1 MIRAGDLNQR
11 IIIQQA
17 TIARDTYGAEIQT
30 WVTYAAVWASKQ
42 HKSSREFYSAQ
53 KTNAEITE
61 LFIIRY
67 RNNITTKMR
76 ISYNGRYYDILGAD
90 DPDGGREEIWL
101 IAKAV
106 E

>member
-17 TIARDTYGAEIQT
+17 TVTRDTYGAEIQT
-30 WVTYAAVWASKQ
+30 WATYATLWASKKHQ
-42 HKSSREFYSAQ
+42 VSREFYSAQ
-53 KTNAEITE
+53 KINAEITD

-67 RNNITTKMR
+67 RTGITTKMR
-76 ISYNGRYYDILGAD
+76 ILYGGHYYDILGAD
-90 DPDGGREEIWL
+90 DPDGRRVEVWIK
-101 IAKAV
+101 AKVV

>member
-11 IIIQQA
+11 ITIQQS
-17 TIARDTYGAEIQT
+17 TITRDTYGAEIQT
-30 WVTYAAVWASKQ
+30 WATHATVWASKQ

-53 KTNAEITE
+53 KTNAEITD

-67 RNNITTKMR
+67 RNNVTTKMR
-76 ISYNGRYYDILGAD
+76 ISHNGKYYDILGAD
-90 DPDGGREEIWL
+90 DPDGGRVEIWL
-101 IAKAV
+101 LAKVV